1 MSADIQAYR
10 TKWSHLDIEHLIL
23 STDEFI
29 VFIDKE
35 LDIDWE
41 TTDGHDAAI
50 HGESLCQ
57 LNEILNLA
65 ATIECIPNDH
75 QRRFI
80 RTNFKRMVGEG
91 VARALKGD
99 FTNAHKILE
108 RANDYITSR
117 NIETARYWQLT
128 TSLIAGI
135 TAAFSGILL
144 WSFRDAAISVWGVT
158 GTFAIL
164 SGLAGAIGATFS
176 IVFRIGST
184 QITSEAAFNLH
195 VLEALSRIVAGS
207 ISGLIFGFLIRIG
220 VIAPFLSSSGNI
232 DIVIIAAA
240 ILAGASERWAPSLI
254 EQVEKNTLEPR
265 E

>member
-1 MSADIQAYR
+1 MSADIPAYR
-10 TKWSHLDIEHLIL
+10 TKWSHLDVEHLIL

-41 TTDGHDAAI
+41 TTDSHDAAI
-50 HGESLCQ
+50 QGESLCQ
-57 LNEILNLA
+57 LNEILNRA

-75 QRRFI
+75 QRRSI
-80 RTNFKRMVGEG
+80 RTNFKRMIGEG
-91 VARALKGD
+91 VARALKSD
-99 FTNAHKILE
+99 FTNAQKILE
-108 RANDYITSR
+108 RAYDYITSR
-117 NIETARYWQLT
+117 NIEIARYWQLT

-135 TAAFSGILL
+135 IAAFFGILL
-144 WSFRDAAISVWGVT
+144 WSLRGAAISAWGAT

-164 SGLAGAIGATFS
+164 SSFAGAIGATFS
-176 IVFRIGST
+176 IVFRIGGA
-184 QITSEAAFNLH
+184 QITSEADRSLH
-195 VLEALSRIVAGS
+195 VLEAFSRIIAGS

-220 VIAPFLSSSGNI
+220 VIAPFLNNSSNV
-232 DIVIIAAA
+232 DIVIIATA

-254 EQVEKNTLEPR
+254 EQVEKKTIEPG